1 MLSSYWGLRLLIVE
15 FGIWAEF
22 ETFWDLFWN
31 YTWNVWSR
39 QLCLLSIKS
48 YWWLG
53 GTFETSVW
61 FFFSKGDLGK
71 HYCSEI
77 ALSLL
82 RELHISLVIS
92 IVSCF
97 SSNQRRLN
105 LISSSLMSWRNIWD
119 LLCDYRSLFHSSGSF
134 MCFSVSALSQM
145 FLLQSNKIK
154 MKISSETPK

>member
-1 MLSSYWGLRLLIVE
+1 MSSYWGLRLLIVE
-15 FGIWAEF
+15 IGIWAEF
-22 ETFWDLFWN
+22 ETYWDLFWN

-61 FFFSKGDLGK
+61 FFFSKGDLVK

-82 RELHISLVIS
+82 RELHISLGIS

-119 LLCDYRSLFHSSGSF
+119 LLCDYRSLLAQGALCVSRFQHYLR
-134 MCFSVSALSQM
+134 CFSYNQT
-145 FLLQSNKIK
+145 K
-154 MKISSETPK
+154 